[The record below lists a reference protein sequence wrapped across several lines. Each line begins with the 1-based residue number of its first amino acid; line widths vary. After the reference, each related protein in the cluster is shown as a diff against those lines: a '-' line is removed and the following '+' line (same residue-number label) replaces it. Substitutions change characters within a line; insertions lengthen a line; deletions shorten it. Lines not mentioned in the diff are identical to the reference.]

1 MTPGRIVNLSIS
13 TIGSGDGK
21 RYRSSTY
28 EITLSVAKP
37 RAYLISLIP
46 ESLLLEKWLYNCKD
60 PRYRSLQL
68 HLGQKTTML
77 GPHVRASDSSIYKVL
92 TVRSSQ

>member
-1 MTPGRIVNLSIS
+1 MVTF
-13 TIGSGDGK
+13 
-21 RYRSSTY
+21 Y
-28 EITLSVAKP
+28 
-37 RAYLISLIP
+37 
-46 ESLLLEKWLYNCKD
+46 LLLVGSCKD

-92 TVRSSQ
+92 AVRSLQQPANYFLFCFEARTDVTKLVEMRREKEARP

>member
-1 MTPGRIVNLSIS
+1 MVI
-13 TIGSGDGK
+13 
-21 RYRSSTY
+21 
-28 EITLSVAKP
+28 
-37 RAYLISLIP
+37 
-46 ESLLLEKWLYNCKD
+46 EKLAMCKD

-92 TVRSSQ
+92 TVRSSYYGRVFFSFFSLLHRETIIFPKKKKKKRNPQLTAGLYSDH

>member
-1 MTPGRIVNLSIS
+1 MFGD
-13 TIGSGDGK
+13 SGDETSAQTLVKPNVAG
-21 RYRSSTY
+21 
-28 EITLSVAKP
+28 EIFSVGT
-37 RAYLISLIP
+37 
-46 ESLLLEKWLYNCKD
+46 CKD

-92 TVRSSQ
+92 TVRSSQDL